1 MKFPYYTTEPESL
14 GPKIFEWSNKQQIEY
29 FVERMNKMGKTVS
42 DEQIELLKQY
52 LQKSNQP
59 TMIWRR
65 VTKEDEGE
73 LQKEE
78 EYRKYMDE
86 EYEAETERLSKMTPE
101 EIEAEE
107 KRSLELHAKLQRE
120 CNKMSPAEMEN
131 ESRLY
136 DRLAQKNARRK

>member
-14 GPKIFEWSNKQQIEY
+14 GPKIFEWSHKQQIEY

-65 VTKEDEGE
+65 VNKEDDG
-73 LQKEE
+73 
-78 EYRKYMDE
+78 
-86 EYEAETERLSKMTPE
+86 
-101 EIEAEE
+101 
-107 KRSLELHAKLQRE
+107 
-120 CNKMSPAEMEN
+120 
-131 ESRLY
+131 
-136 DRLAQKNARRK
+136 